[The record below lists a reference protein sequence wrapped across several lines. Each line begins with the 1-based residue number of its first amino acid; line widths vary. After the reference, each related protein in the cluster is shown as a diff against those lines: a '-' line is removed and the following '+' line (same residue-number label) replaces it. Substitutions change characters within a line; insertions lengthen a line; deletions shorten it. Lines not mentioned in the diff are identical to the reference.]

1 MIQRPPRS
9 TLFPYTTLFRS
20 ANGVTSQ
27 FQKNVFKIGK
37 NRAEIRDSNVVLRQT
52 MNDLGDQVIAAAANG
67 ESRVSPGYGLHS
79 RDRPKALFS
88 ERIGCRENDGPFSA
102 MPVDKAFRPVDVDD
116 PSMLDDCY
124 PVAQPFGFLHQ
135 MRGQKDRLA
144 ALADAA
150 HQIPDCPPRLR
161 VQPGGQLVEKH
172 HLRIVGAINSRCFW
186 PPERF
191 INHAFRLSVRPSC
204 S

>member
-1 MIQRPPRS
+1 
-9 TLFPYTTLFRS
+9 
-20 ANGVTSQ
+20 
-27 FQKNVFKIGK
+27 
-37 NRAEIRDSNVVLRQT
+37 

-102 MPVDKAFRPVDVDD
+102 MPVDKAFWPVDVDD

-161 VQPGGQLVEKH
+161 SEEHTSELQSLRHLVCRLLLEKKKKI
-172 HLRIVGAINSRCFW
+172 RQDIYTY
-186 PPERF
+186 
-191 INHAFRLSVRPSC
+191 
-204 S
+204 